1 LHFRGKQ
8 NLLQKMITY
17 NDIYEALRKE
27 KYAEQLQKIDR
38 KFILE
43 VAEYLKE
50 KKELSQKEPDLF
62 SDVIVKTKKQV
73 ENAISIF
80 KELMLRRK
88 KKILQLAFIAAETGI
103 SKSDF
108 DSMMDFEKEMFDK
121 IVKSMEHT
129 DREIATCLNGKKE
142 KCVNTLVNFKEN
154 VSEFLGL
161 EGEMVGPFNKGELAN
176 LPEEIVKIL
185 VDAGKAEVIEED

>member
-1 LHFRGKQ
+1 
-8 NLLQKMITY
+8 MITY

-38 KFILE
+38 KFILD
-43 VAEYLKE
+43 VAEYLRE
-50 KKELSQKEPDLF
+50 KKELSQKEGDMF
-62 SDVIVKTKKQV
+62 SEVIIKTKKQV

-80 KELMLRRK
+80 RELMLRRK

-129 DREIATCLNGKKE
+129 DREISTCLNGKKE
-142 KCVNTLVNFKEN
+142 KCANTLVNFKDN
-154 VSEFLGL
+154 VEEFLGL
-161 EGEMVGPFNKGELAN
+161 DGEMIGPFDKGELAN

-185 VDAGKAEVIEED
+185 IDAGKAEVVDED